1 MALQGKQVSMLRLLE
16 KLKELVE
23 QYEFP
28 VFHGY
33 GGKGPRR
40 PDVGKFAKAQ
50 LELFKRA
57 GNRLPRQS
65 A

>member
-1 MALQGKQVSMLRLLE
+1 MLRLLE